1 VIANVRQLRNAV
13 TGQNLLH
20 EMPKAVDLQ
29 DLPEIPK
36 AVDLRDHLH
45 TVVMAIA
52 QAPLLVENKV
62 NAHLIH
68 QKVVMAIDHRDLL
81 AEKENKAIWL
91 MKSTC

>member
-1 VIANVRQLRNAV
+1 MIANVRQLRNAV

-20 EMPKAVDLQ
+20 EM
-29 DLPEIPK
+29 PK